1 MSNDREAWAQL
12 AARLKAE
19 EHGDA
24 PAAKRQKYHAIAIH
38 VDGYRFDSKREAARY
53 HELKLMLGAGI
64 IADLEV
70 HPIFPLMVPELYQE
84 GPLTLHTIGRYTADF
99 KYTDG
104 RTGLVVVEDVKS
116 KPTRTEAYQ
125 LRKKIVEANHGI
137 TIVEIE

>member
-1 MSNDREAWAQL
+1 MRASPRDGWTEWA
-12 AARLKAE
+12 KHHDTVSGAE
-19 EHGDA
+19 L
-24 PAAKRQKYHAIAIH
+24 PKRQKYGAIKIH

-53 HELKLMLGAGI
+53 HELKLMLGAGL

-70 HPIFPLMVPELYQE
+70 HPQFPLMVPELFQE
-84 GPLTLHTIGRYTADF
+84 GPLTIHTIGRYTADF

-137 TIVEIE
+137 TIMEIE